1 LKRALVAG
9 VLLACSSSSDPASS
23 GDGGTT
29 TPTGDVSFS
38 KAVIPILAAKCAT
51 SACHGNLENNLGV
64 HLKTDDPNAVY
75 AELQK
80 TSPTANGA
88 KFIVAGDPKKS
99 FFFAKIEGA
108 QDEFSDACLV
118 PGCGETMPPGTKLG
132 GDQRSTIRAWIEQGA
147 KNN

>member
-1 LKRALVAG
+1 MVATAFAA
-9 VLLACSSSSDPASS
+9 ACSSADPTPSP
-23 GDGGTT
+23 GTDGGTT
-29 TPTGDVSFS
+29 TPGGEVSFS
-38 KAVIPILAAKCAT
+38 KTVIPILAAKCAT
-51 SACHGNLENNLGV
+51 SQCHGNLQNNLGV
-64 HLKTDDPNAVY
+64 HLKVDDPNAVY

-99 FFFAKIEGA
+99 FFFAKVEGA
-108 QDEFSDACLV
+108 QDDFSDSCLV

-132 GDQRSTIRAWIEQGA
+132 GEQRTTIRTWIEQGA